1 MKTQDVQ
8 KLYEEF
14 VLPTYAQTPLCL
26 VKGKGSRVWDIQGR
40 EYLDFFPGWAVS
52 GIGHCHPG
60 VVSALKEQSRKI
72 LHISNN
78 FLNLKQAQLA
88 QAISKASFPARVFF
102 CNSGAEATDSAIKF
116 ARKYGSEAVPA
127 GGSETGR
134 KPMLSARSR
143 ELEVPVSAGR
153 FEIITMTH
161 SFHGRTL
168 AAITATAQEKVQR
181 GFAPLPAGFRYAEF
195 NDLESVKSLITDKT
209 IAIFL
214 EPIQGEGGVNVA
226 TQEFIWGLRE
236 ICDEKDLLLI
246 FDEVQ
251 TGMGRTGKMFAYQHY
266 GMEPD
271 LMTLA
276 KSLGGGTPI
285 GALVVNRRIKKEVLT
300 PGTHASTYGGNP
312 LVCAAAL
319 GVFKAIKREKLLQN
333 AVKMGEVL
341 ADRLEKLRVQFPSM
355 IQKVKGVALMRA
367 LELSVPGA
375 PIVDQCREKGLLINC
390 TQEKILRI
398 MPAINVSKTILKEGL
413 EILEQVLKETKYN

>member
-1 MKTQDVQ
+1 MKTHDVQ

-14 VLPTYAQTPLCL
+14 VLPTYTQTPLCL

-52 GIGHCHPG
+52 GIGHCHPR

-78 FLNLKQAQLA
+78 FLNLKQAELA

-116 ARKYGSEAVPA
+116 ARKYGSLS
-127 GGSETGR
+127 GGE
-134 KPMLSARSR
+134 
-143 ELEVPVSAGR
+143 AGR
-153 FEIITMTH
+153 FEIITMSH

-168 AAITATAQEKVQR
+168 AAITATAQEKVQK

-195 NDLESVKSLITDKT
+195 NDLESVKHLITDKT
-209 IAIFL
+209 IGIFL
-214 EPIQGEGGVNVA
+214 EPIQGEGGVNVG
-226 TQEFIWGLRE
+226 TPEFIRGLRK

-251 TGMGRTGKMFAYQHY
+251 TGMGRTGKMFAFQLY
-266 GMEPD
+266 GIEPD

-319 GVFKAIKREKLLQN
+319 GVFKAIKQEKLLQN

-341 ADRLEKLRVQFPSM
+341 GERLEKFRAKFPSL
-355 IQKVKGVALMRA
+355 IQRVKGVALMRA

-398 MPAINVSKTILKEGL
+398 MPAMTVSKTVLKEGL
-413 EILEQVLKETKYN
+413 GILEEVLRETPGSASVSFPRKRESIGSSGQAGG